1 MVGATNR
8 PMPGRAAFGQGP
20 MGGFLSHRYPV
31 PAGPCR
37 VEEEIQ
43 RSRFITSAA
52 PAETIEVAQAFIA
65 AIRAEFADATHNCW
79 AFLVGPPGSSGR
91 VGKSDD
97 GEPHGTAGTPMLNV
111 LSHCGLG
118 DIVCVVTRY
127 YGGTKLGKGGLMR
140 AYSGGV
146 QLALERLVR
155 IEKVAYRAVT
165 LVVPY
170 PAVALVR
177 MAADRSEVRFR
188 GERYESDVTYALDVP
203 EDALTQF
210 LREVEDLTH
219 GAALWELD

>member
-1 MVGATNR
+1 M
-8 PMPGRAAFGQGP
+8 
-20 MGGFLSHRYPV
+20 SHRYPV

-52 PAETIEVAQAFIA
+52 SAPTIEAAQAFIA
-65 AIRAEFADATHNCW
+65 AIRTEFADATHNCW

-97 GEPHGTAGTPMLNV
+97 GEPRGTAGTPMLNV

-146 QLALERLVR
+146 QLALEHLARV
-155 IEKVAYRAVT
+155 EKVAYRAVS

-177 MAADRSEVRFR
+177 QSVERAEARFR
-188 GERYESDVTYALDVP
+188 AEHYETDVTYELDVP
-203 EDALTQF
+203 EDALELF
-210 LREVEDLTH
+210 LREVGDQTH
-219 GAALWELD
+219 GAAVWELS

>member
-1 MVGATNR
+1 M
-8 PMPGRAAFGQGP
+8 
-20 MGGFLSHRYPV
+20 SHRYPV

-52 PAETIEVAQAFIA
+52 PAATIEAAQAFISA
-65 AIRAEFADATHNCW
+65 TRTEFADATHNCW

-111 LSHCGLG
+111 LSHSGVS

-146 QLALERLVR
+146 QLALEHLLRA
-155 IEKVAYRAVT
+155 EKVAYRAVT

-177 MAADRSEVRFR
+177 QTIERAQARFR
-188 GERYESDVTYALDVP
+188 AERYEGDVTYELDVP
-203 EDALTQF
+203 EDALDQF
-210 LREVEDLTH
+210 LREVSDQTH
-219 GAALWELD
+219 GAAVWEL